1 MKKLLCPTASPYLGQ
16 SAEAGASLQEKRALL
31 GRHEVLA
38 QRSGKRPEGAA
49 QAGGVLGLQAHA
61 AVSREAH
68 GFPFGHGQARSHHPE
83 VEQLKHRSLKW
94 KTVGQ
99 RGQGAWG

>member
-1 MKKLLCPTASPYLGQ
+1 MKKSPCPTASPYLGQ

-31 GRHEVLA
+31 GRREVLA

-49 QAGGVLGLQAHA
+49 QAGGVMGLQAHA
-61 AVSREAH
+61 AEGREAPH
-68 GFPFGHGQARSHHPE
+68 GFPFGRGQAQSHHPE
-83 VEQLKHRSLKW
+83 VKQLKHWSQKW

-99 RGQGAWG
+99 RG